1 MGASPCEC
9 AYVHTCE
16 LTCVSVRC
24 AGLLRNVWS
33 PAQSSGSTCHSGQAA
48 LSQINLS
55 SACEAR
61 LTRGGRWTSPRP
73 CEAALIHTPA
83 LVPSGCGQAAPL
95 EAQFQFPYDVVTVPV
110 SVPGARHPGAC

>member
-1 MGASPCEC
+1 MAPSQC
-9 AYVHTCE
+9 
-16 LTCVSVRC
+16 LVS
-24 AGLLRNVWS
+24 
-33 PAQSSGSTCHSGQAA
+33 STALGEHVSLGPGGA
-48 LSQINLS
+48 LSGIVYLS

-73 CEAALIHTPA
+73 CEAALIQTPA

-110 SVPGARHPGAC
+110 SVLGARHPGAC